1 MSQMPLISQTCA
13 AFWEI
18 DNRLLHHSKVGG
30 ILQGLHYDK
39 EGTLKIDGEDTLPLL
54 QPWGMQ
60 SSEDYAP
67 GAPRPSS
74 SERCR
79 QNSPITDRVIAVYRF
94 SSSRKYGFFRRAPA
108 DNNESQKGFMEWVA
122 SIKDACETAEDG
134 SPDASLKMN
143 AWRPIRF
150 SVGNSTASQL
160 CFTAYIEITI
170 DIPPM
175 FRAER
180 RLAAIREH

>member
-1 MSQMPLISQTCA
+1 MNEIPLISQTCA

-18 DNRLLHHSKVGG
+18 DNRLIHHSKVGG

-67 GAPRPSS
+67 GAPRELNKQP
-74 SERCR
+74 CR
-79 QNSPITDRVIAVYRF
+79 QNAPITDRIVAVYRF
-94 SSSRKYGFFRRAPA
+94 SSSRKYGFFRRNPT
-108 DNNESQKGFMEWVA
+108 DNTESQKGYMEWVA
-122 SIKDACETAEDG
+122 SIKDACETREDG
-134 SPDASLKMN
+134 TADASLMKN

-150 SVGNSTASQL
+150 AVGNSSASQL
-160 CFTAYIEITI
+160 CFTCYIEITI
-170 DIPPM
+170 DVPPM

-180 RLAAIREH
+180 RLAAIR